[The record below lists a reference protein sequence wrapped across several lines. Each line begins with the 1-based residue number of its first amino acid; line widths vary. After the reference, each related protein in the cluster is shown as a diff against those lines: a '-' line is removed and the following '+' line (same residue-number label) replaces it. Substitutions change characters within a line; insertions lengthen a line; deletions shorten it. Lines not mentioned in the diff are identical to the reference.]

1 MNVGTICCYYEE
13 KCCEYEDD
21 AAGFALDGELPTEY
35 YVLDGEKPTEWLM
48 WLMPVAPKDRI

>member
-35 YVLDGEKPTEWLM
+35 YVVDGEKPTEYY
-48 WLMPVAPKDRI
+48 VVDACGPKG